1 MPYIT
6 QSQRSEI
13 KPKLTE
19 FWQNCPIREPGE
31 LNYVITQ
38 LIELYRGG
46 KYRYNLFNEIIGILE
61 CVKQEYYRRMIA
73 EYEDTKCKNNGD
85 VYHW

>member
-6 QSQRSEI
+6 QSRRSEI

-31 LNYVITQ
+31 LNYIITQ
-38 LIELYRGG
+38 LMELYREGNYSYT
-46 KYRYNLFNEIIGILE
+46 KFNEIIGILE
-61 CVKQEYYRRMIA
+61 CAKQEYYRRMVA
-73 EYEDTKCKNNGD
+73 GHEDVKCRENGD